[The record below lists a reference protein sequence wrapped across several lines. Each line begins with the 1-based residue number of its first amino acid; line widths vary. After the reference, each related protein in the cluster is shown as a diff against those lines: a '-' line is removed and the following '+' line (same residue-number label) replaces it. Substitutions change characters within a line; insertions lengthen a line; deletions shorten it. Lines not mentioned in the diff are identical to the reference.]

1 MAKLANNS
9 EIAIQYY
16 EKALDL
22 WPTYEH
28 AMNNLGNVYK
38 NLGKYEKAETLFHQA
53 LAISPTFAVSWM
65 NLGIVQ
71 TNLNKFQ
78 DAEQSY
84 TEALRLKFGIY
95 PDCLF
100 NLGTLYLKMK
110 QFDKAVLGNIMNS
123 NIYFGFFLIKSC
135 LITIY

>member
-38 NLGKYEKAETLFHQA
+38 NLGKYEPRSKWKHAKN
-53 LAISPTFAVSWM
+53 SR
-65 NLGIVQ
+65 
-71 TNLNKFQ
+71 TNLRKL
-78 DAEQSY
+78 D
-84 TEALRLKFGIY
+84 
-95 PDCLF
+95 
-100 NLGTLYLKMK
+100 
-110 QFDKAVLGNIMNS
+110 
-123 NIYFGFFLIKSC
+123 
-135 LITIY
+135 

>member
-100 NLGTLYLKMK
+100 NLGTLYLKLK
-110 QFDKAVLGNIMNS
+110 QFDKAVFGNITVS
-123 NIYFGFFLIKSC
+123 NQIPNHILK
-135 LITIY
+135 